1 MGKQVSQTLTTSGGN
16 EMAVVVDEKYY
27 LKNEKAKK
35 LIHDLIEK
43 GDLP

>member
-1 MGKQVSQTLTTSGGN
+1 MKDL
-16 EMAVVVDEKYY
+16 MAKYEA